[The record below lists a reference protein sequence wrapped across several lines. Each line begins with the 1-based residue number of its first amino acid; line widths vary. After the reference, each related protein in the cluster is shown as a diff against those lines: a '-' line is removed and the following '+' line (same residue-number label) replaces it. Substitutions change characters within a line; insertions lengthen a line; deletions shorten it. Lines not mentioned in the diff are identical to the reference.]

1 MWQNDSRWRTPRRGV
16 PTRAFA
22 CAAILGAAL
31 FAQAQEDFNAKLEP
45 IRAKHALP
53 SLTAAAVR
61 DGKVVAIGAVGVRKS
76 GATEPVT
83 THDLWHIG
91 SCTKSM
97 TATLAAMLVDQ
108 HKLKW
113 ETTVGEIFPEWHDMN
128 PEWRAVTLEQLLTHR
143 AGAPHDAP
151 PDLWAQAWKKIGLPK
166 QQRLAFVHGLVTRA
180 PEAPPGTK
188 FIYSNQGYSI
198 AGAMIERVTGLAWET
213 LMREMLFEPLAIQSA
228 GFGAPGTPGKTDE
241 PWGHVFENGKLK
253 PIPPGPDADNPAAIG
268 PGGIVHL
275 SISDFARYAQ
285 WHARGVFNG
294 RRLLSDASFSKIH
307 TSAAGGDYAMGWGVY
322 QRDWSGGV
330 TFTHNGS
337 NTMWFAVMWVSPAK
351 DAAFVAATNVAGD
364 EAEKACDEAVFALIQ
379 RVLLHQ

>member
-1 MWQNDSRWRTPRRGV
+1 
-16 PTRAFA
+16 
-22 CAAILGAAL
+22 
-31 FAQAQEDFNAKLEP
+31 
-45 IRAKHALP
+45 
-53 SLTAAAVR
+53 
-61 DGKVVAIGAVGVRKS
+61 
-76 GATEPVT
+76 
-83 THDLWHIG
+83 
-91 SCTKSM
+91 M